1 VSPLCEDVTLVV
13 APHDHRLPKPSNRQI
28 MPGPE
33 TRPSG
38 AELRTPI
45 SSDMSRVLRVLVVD
59 DHEMFSEAL
68 ALVFGRQPGIELVA
82 SLPAGEE
89 AVARCRDEA
98 PDVVLM
104 DLDLPGMDGIEA
116 TRRIRAAS
124 PGTRVVVLS
133 AMESPTLIVSAMA
146 AGASGYLPKT
156 RAADDLVAVVRRAAA
171 GEIVMADDDLPV
183 VLDELRTGREP
194 NVAAELALRRLTAR
208 ETEILRAMAAGDAT
222 GEIAETLGIS
232 SLTVQSHVKNILAK
246 LGVHSKIEAVTMAW
260 RHGLATVS
268 RSV

>member
-1 VSPLCEDVTLVV
+1 MDV
-13 APHDHRLPKPSNRQI
+13 
-28 MPGPE
+28 
-33 TRPSG
+33 
-38 AELRTPI
+38 
-45 SSDMSRVLRVLVVD
+45 
-59 DHEMFSEAL
+59 
-68 ALVFGRQPGIELVA
+68 
-82 SLPAGEE
+82 
-89 AVARCRDEA
+89 
-98 PDVVLM
+98 
-104 DLDLPGMDGIEA
+104 DLPGMDGIEA

-146 AGASGYLPKT
+146 AGASGYVSKT

-183 VLDELRTGREP
+183 VLDELRTGRAP

-268 RSV
+268 RSA

>member
-1 VSPLCEDVTLVV
+1 MT
-13 APHDHRLPKPSNRQI
+13 
-28 MPGPE
+28 
-33 TRPSG
+33 
-38 AELRTPI
+38 
-45 SSDMSRVLRVLVVD
+45 RVLRVLVVD

-68 ALVFGRQPGIELVA
+68 SLLFGRQPGIELVA
-82 SLPAGEE
+82 ALPAGEE

-104 DLDLPGMDGIEA
+104 DVDLPGMDGIEA

-146 AGASGYLPKT
+146 AGASGYVSKT

-183 VLDELRTGREP
+183 VLDELRTGRAP

-268 RSV
+268 RSA